1 MIPIS
6 ESVLVRRT
14 PWVTTVL
21 VTLCVAVFL
30 YELLLP
36 ERALDL
42 FVQRWG
48 AEPRSILLALAGH
61 PQVPRTELLTL
72 FTSQFLHGGW
82 LHLLGNVIFLWVFGR
97 AVEDR
102 LGHLK
107 YLAVYLLG
115 GAGAGLFQSWMSG
128 PGSTAVLVGASGA
141 IAVVLGIYLVSFPT
155 AWVTV
160 LVPVLFFLWTLDIPA
175 VLMLALWFFGQ
186 FFTGIASI
194 TRAAAPGNVAVWA
207 HVAGFVLGMVAG
219 IVLPG
224 AGGHGPRRVTIPRRA
239 DGPGPAGLV
248 SSVAN
253 LVALLLAARVLL
265 AFLHV
270 RPGSHLLGQIA
281 ALAYGVTSP
290 LVRPFDELLPW
301 LIVLGRPLD
310 LPALVAML
318 LVYLAAGLLVQ
329 AVAGTPSRRSGGRDS
344 R

>member
-1 MIPIS
+1 M
-6 ESVLVRRT
+6 
-14 PWVTTVL
+14 L

-61 PQVPRTELLTL
+61 PRVPRTELLTL

-128 PGSTAVLVGASGA
+128 PDSTAVLVGASGA

-160 LVPVLFFLWTLDIPA
+160 LVPVLFFLWTFDIPA

-194 TRAAAPGNVAVWA
+194 TQVAAAGDVAVWA
-207 HVAGFVLGMVAG
+207 HVGGFVLGAVAAMA
-219 IVLPG
+219 VPKAAPQ
-224 AGGHGPRRVTIPRRA
+224 AGWHIPAQRRS

-248 SSVAN
+248 SSVAD
-253 LVALLLAARVLL
+253 LAALFLGARILFHLL
-265 AFLHV
+265 EIQ
-270 RPGSHLLGQIA
+270 PGLGLLGQIA
-281 ALAYGVTSP
+281 GLAYGVTNP
-290 LVRPFDELLPW
+290 FVRPFEEFIPW
-301 LIVLGRPLD
+301 LIVFRMPFD
-310 LPALVAML
+310 LPALVVML
-318 LVYLAAGLLVQ
+318 LIYLAAGALVQ
-329 AVAGTPSRRSGGRDS
+329 AIAGSPPRNAGRGSSR
-344 R
+344 